1 MAINQLYENRK
12 WVAACVL
19 VGILAILPV
28 TGSPKEWLLY
38 GFLFFIY
45 LAGANMWNLLC
56 GYSGLISLCQAGF
69 IGLAGY
75 TMTILTWLEIP
86 FYIGILIGGLV
97 AALFAVAISIP
108 VFRLSGIYFAIGTLV
123 VPEAL
128 RIFFLM
134 WRPVGGALHGGG
146 AGYMIKGLD
155 KLTISSFYWMAM
167 VVGIGSILLMR
178 FILRSKL
185 GIGLA
190 AIRDNEKTAASAGI
204 NVFRLKLTSFVISGF
219 VTGIAGAIFY
229 AYQGYLEPAGSFSI
243 QWTMALILSTVI
255 GGIAT
260 EEGPVIGTAIVV
272 TLLFLLAKSPGI
284 SMLIQGAILVV
295 IMRLAP
301 KGIAGSMRNNT
312 VCQAVFYT
320 PQGDST

>member
-1 MAINQLYENRK
+1 MKVTKLFENRS
-12 WVAACVL
+12 L
-19 VGILAILPV
+19 VVGCLLIFILAILPT
-28 TGSPKEWLLY
+28 TGAPKEWLLY
-38 GFLFFIY
+38 AFLFFVY

-75 TMTILTWLEIP
+75 TMAILTWLGVPYYLGIP
-86 FYIGILIGGLV
+86 IGGLV
-97 AALFAVAISIP
+97 AAVFAVVISIP

-134 WRPVGGALHGGG
+134 WRPVGGALAGGG
-146 AGYMIKGLD
+146 AGYMIKGLGESGM
-155 KLTISSFYWMAM
+155 SSFYWIAM
-167 VVGIGSILLMR
+167 VIGIGSVIMMR

-204 NVFRLKLTSFVISGF
+204 NVFRIKLASFVISGF
-219 VTGIAGAIFY
+219 VTGLAGAVFY
-229 AYQGYLEPAGSFSI
+229 AYQGYIEPAGSFSI
-243 QWTMALILSTVI
+243 QWTMALILATVI

-260 EEGPVIGTAIVV
+260 EEGPIIGTAIVV

-284 SMLIQGAILVV
+284 SMLIQGVILVV

-301 KGIAGSMRNNT
+301 KGIAGSMRQNR

-320 PQGDST
+320 P